1 MFFLVLHHHWALD
14 TATFPDGRQRL
25 QIAFLILISAYTA
38 TRPGALV
45 YVARNNKEQRR
56 SRTSEDSADDDEIE
70 SVNEENDNMMDGE
83 EVKTLCYEDVA
94 LITLPNPTGI
104 RDILAMEININIP
117 KGIRKTPN
125 GKAIF
130 L

>member
-1 MFFLVLHHHWALD
+1 MNVDDVFLVLHHHWALD

-25 QIAFLILISAYTA
+25 QIALLILISAYTA
-38 TRPGALV
+38 TQPETLV

-56 SRTSEDSADDDEIE
+56 CRISEDSVDDDENE
-70 SVNEENDNMMDGE
+70 SANHENDNMMDAE

-104 RDILAMEININIP
+104 RDILAMEINIQYT
-117 KGIRKTPN
+117 KGHQKNPRR
-125 GKAIF
+125 
-130 L
+130 